1 MDTLSLIKKLISVS
15 SVSGFEDE
23 FSEVVASLIDGF
35 VDELEIDRVGNVVA
49 RVEGE
54 GKERV
59 LVDAHMDEV
68 GLIVKAIDEKGF
80 LRFTTLGG
88 IDNRILLA
96 QRVIVHTSKGKVK
109 GVIAAMPPHFT
120 SEKEREKM
128 PSVDDLFIDI
138 GASSKEE
145 AYERGVSV
153 SDPVS
158 FEGGVEELIGGRICG
173 CGFDDKLGCAVA
185 IKALY
190 ELRNLKE
197 TPPSADIYFSFSVE
211 EERGLR
217 GVKPVAFRVNPT
229 IAIPLDTTGAGDYP
243 GVKPFISSVVL
254 GKGPVIRAADRMFI
268 AERSVKEFLIK
279 VAEENGIPYQ
289 IGVVMGTTNAA
300 AIQLAREGVATCP
313 LCIPVRYAHSP
324 VEVADLSD
332 VENTIRLLIKAL
344 TTIS

>member
-1 MDTLSLIKKLISVS
+1 MIRKLLSVR

-23 FSEVVASLIDGF
+23 FSEVIASLIDKL
-35 VDELEIDRVGNVVA
+35 VDDLEVDRVGNVVA
-49 RVEGE
+49 RVKGE

-96 QRVIVHTSKGKVK
+96 QRVIVHTLKGKVR
-109 GVIAAMPPHFT
+109 GVIAAVPPHFT

-128 PSVDDLFIDI
+128 PSIDDLFIDI
-138 GASSKEE
+138 GASSRDEVQE
-145 AYERGVSV
+145 AGVRI

-158 FEGGVEELIGGRICG
+158 FEGDLEELVGGRICG
-173 CGFDDKLGCAVA
+173 CGFDDKLGCTVA
-185 IKALY
+185 IKALH
-190 ELRNLKE
+190 ELRSLKNVHLN
-197 TPPSADIYFSFSVE
+197 ADLYFSFSVE

-229 IAIPLDTTGAGDYP
+229 IAIPLDTTGAADYP
-243 GVKPFISSVVL
+243 GVKPFISSVSL
-254 GKGPVIRAADRMFI
+254 GKGPVIRAADRMFV
-268 AERSVKEFLIK
+268 ADRSVKDFLIK
-279 VAEENGIPYQ
+279 VAEENRIPYQ
-289 IGVVMGTTNAA
+289 IGVVMGTTNAT

-324 VEVADLSD
+324 VEVADISD
-332 VENTIRLLIKAL
+332 VENTVKLLVKALIKCR
-344 TTIS
+344 

>member
-1 MDTLSLIKKLISVS
+1 METSSLIRQLLSVS

-23 FSEVVASLIDGF
+23 FSEVITSLIEKF
-35 VDELEIDRVGNVVA
+35 ADEVEVDRVGNVVA
-49 RVEGE
+49 RVEGG

-68 GLIVKAIDEKGF
+68 GLIIKAIDEKGF

-96 QRVIVHTSKGKVK
+96 QRVVVHTSKGKIK
-109 GVIAAMPPHFT
+109 GVIAAVPPHFT

-128 PSVDDLFIDI
+128 PSIDDLFIDI
-138 GASSKEE
+138 GASSREE
-145 AYERGVSV
+145 AYEVGIRI

-158 FEGGVEELIGGRICG
+158 FEGGLEELVGGRICG
-173 CGFDDKLGCAVA
+173 YGFDDKLGCAVA
-185 IKALY
+185 IKTLY

-197 TPPSADIYFSFSVE
+197 PLNADIFFSFSVE

-217 GVKPVAFRVNPT
+217 GAKPVAFRVNPT
-229 IAIPLDTTGAGDYP
+229 IAIPLDTTGAADYP

-254 GKGPVIRAADRMFI
+254 GKGPVIRAADRMFV
-268 AERSVKEFLIK
+268 ADRSVKEFLIK

-289 IGVVMGTTNAA
+289 IGVVMGTTNAT

-332 VENTIRLLIKAL
+332 IENTIRLLVKAL
-344 TTIS
+344 TKIK